1 MVLSDTQLGM
11 LEQLCYINSAVAE
24 KAGISGF
31 KAIGASC
38 ENMTVSQILE
48 CFGEKELKML
58 ESIES
63 RSAVIE
69 EKIKETEKESE
80 VKKDERRR

>member
-1 MVLSDTQLGM
+1 
-11 LEQLCYINSAVAE
+11 
-24 KAGISGF
+24 
-31 KAIGASC
+31 
-38 ENMTVSQILE
+38 
-48 CFGEKELKML
+48 ML